1 MLDLL
6 LAAFG
11 TSLLTGMR
19 HATDP
24 DHVVAVTTI
33 VARERSVRRAAL
45 VGAQWGLGHTLT
57 IMLVGALIVGLKL
70 TITPR
75 MGLSM
80 ELAVAAMLIVLG
92 VLNLF
97 GARPAH
103 ARVHEAAAEAGGIET
118 AGAAPPA
125 DRGRTIPPFLVGTV
139 HGLAGSAAAT
149 LFVTGLIPDPRWAM
163 AFLGVFGAATILGM
177 TLVTLLLA
185 LPSLYA
191 ASRMAA
197 LQRGLRVASGVASIV
212 FGLWLAHQIGFEDGL
227 FGATPRWDA
236 H

>member
-1 MLDLL
+1 MLELL

-33 VARERSVRRAAL
+33 VARERSVGRAAL

-80 ELAVAAMLIVLG
+80 ELAVAAMLVVLG

-97 GARPAH
+97 GARRAPAP
-103 ARVHEAAAEAGGIET
+103 AAGGTEAATVG
-118 AGAAPPA
+118 
-125 DRGRTIPPFLVGTV
+125 GRTIPPFIIGTV

-149 LFVTGLIPDPRWAM
+149 LFVTGLIPDPRWAL
-163 AFLGVFGAATILGM
+163 AFLGVFGLATILGM
-177 TLVTLLLA
+177 TVVTLLLA
-185 LPSLYA
+185 LPSIYA

-197 LQRGLRVASGVASIV
+197 MQRGLRIASGVASIL
-212 FGLWLAHQIGFEDGL
+212 FGLWLAHQVGIEDGL
-227 FGATPRWDA
+227 FGGTPRWEA
-236 H
+236 R